1 MRNFKEYDI
10 WIDSMKIATS
20 IYDICST
27 FPDNEKYGLISQ
39 MKRASVSVPSNI
51 AEGSAKTSTKDFLRF
66 LEISLGS
73 CYELETQL
81 ELSCSFKFISIERYK
96 VIRAEIISL
105 QKRISGLI
113 QSLKKSNA
121 NVD

>member
-20 IYDICST
+20 IYGICST

-73 CYELETQL
+73 SYELETQL
-81 ELSCSFKFISIERYK
+81 ELACRLQLINLEKHQ
-96 VIRAEIISL
+96 VMQAQMISL

-121 NVD
+121 NAD